1 MSVTVVARRIAAV
14 PFRTAGE
21 TWREIADLLATP
33 GTAGHGELLDA
44 AGPAAMLITEEH
56 TRDAPI
62 LVTADSGPQIR
73 LYTLHGDRA
82 LDDGTDE
89 TPLPDRP
96 ADRPGWHLQFP
107 CSGEDLVDVTTVLTG
122 HPHISVRDV
131 AEVAAATSS
140 AGGASAARPT
150 GRLVVDRSQLGEP

>member
-1 MSVTVVARRIAAV
+1 MSVTVVARRISAV

-21 TWREIADLLATP
+21 TWRVIADLLATP
-33 GTAGHGELLDA
+33 GTEGHGELLAA
-44 AGPAAMLITEEH
+44 AGPAAMLIAEEH

-82 LDDGTDE
+82 LGDGTDE

-96 ADRPGWHLQFP
+96 ADRPGWHLQLP
-107 CSGEDLVDVTTVLTG
+107 CSGEDLDDVTTALTG
-122 HPHISVRDV
+122 HAHLSVRDV
-131 AEVAAATSS
+131 AEVAEAAAST
-140 AGGASAARPT
+140 AGAIATRPS
-150 GRLVVDRSQLGEP
+150 GRLVVDRSQLG